1 MGWFKTI
8 SGGCATENNKWA
20 LAVGDGLVQNKGQ
33 LLSDLCMNSAWMIG
47 EEGFLNL
54 TFFLCQKKRGCH

>member
-33 LLSDLCMNSAWMIG
+33 LLSDLCMNGAWMIG
-47 EEGFLNL
+47 EEGF
-54 TFFLCQKKRGCH
+54 